1 MNMLKSLLNERTKI
15 IIRYYLRRFKN
26 ASKEVKT
33 LLNAEQH
40 LSFDERRRVF
50 FITNEKLTIDE
61 LVDMRSNI
69 KKGLIGIRPL
79 TSIKIDD
86 VKTWHYSKC
95 MERYLYERH
104 KLLKP
109 NEETC
114 WFKDAQNNKCIGW
127 VDSDSTFG
135 LNEKREFWYNL
146 RKRMKY
152 PHRDATDKEVESLDK
167 DSNGY
172 IFNRSNNITKEDDK
186 VLNLYRMI
194 KEDGFSNMESSLV
207 PIILGYSQK
216 TRLYNPMTGRHRI
229 AVLRYMRSQGMIGNI
244 RVKCHI
250 VKYPFETIVY
260 TRPYTESCKR
270 CIMGEGFD
278 T

>member
-172 IFNRSNNITKEDDK
+172 IFERSNNIKKEDDK
-186 VLNLYRMI
+186 VLRLYRMI
-194 KEDGFSNMESSLV
+194 KENGFSNIESSLT

-216 TRLYNPMTGRHRI
+216 TRFYNPMTGRHRI
-229 AVLRYMRSQGMIGNI
+229 AVLCYMRSQGMIGNI

>member
-1 MNMLKSLLNERTKI
+1 MSILKSLLNERTRT
-15 IIRYYLRRFKN
+15 IIRYYLRRLKN

-33 LLNAEQH
+33 LLSAEQY
-40 LSFDERRRVF
+40 LSFDEHSRAF
-50 FITNEKLTIDE
+50 SITNEKLTIDE
-61 LVDMRSNI
+61 LVGMRSNI
-69 KKGLIGIRPL
+69 KRGLTGIRPL

-172 IFNRSNNITKEDDK
+172 IFERSNNIKKEDDK
-186 VLNLYRMI
+186 VLRLYRMI
-194 KEDGFSNMESSLV
+194 KENGFSNIESSLT

-216 TRLYNPMTGRHRI
+216 TRFYNPMTGRHRI
-229 AVLRYMRSQGMIGNI
+229 AVLCYMRSQGMIGNI

-270 CIMGEGFD
+270 CVMGNGFD